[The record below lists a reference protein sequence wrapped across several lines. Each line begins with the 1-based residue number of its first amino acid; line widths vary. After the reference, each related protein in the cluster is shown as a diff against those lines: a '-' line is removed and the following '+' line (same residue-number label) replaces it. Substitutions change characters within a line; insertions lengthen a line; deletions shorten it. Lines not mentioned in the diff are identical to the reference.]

1 MTFVNPAGKA
11 AGKVE
16 NRSALEYFTI
26 PVEPG
31 MDGRLWAIRD
41 LRGGTLALLTVP
53 PWLAFNPTDLLLP
66 IEVVQTD
73 AK

>member
-1 MTFVNPAGKA
+1 
-11 AGKVE
+11 
-16 NRSALEYFTI
+16 
-26 PVEPG
+26 

-53 PWLAFNPTDLLLP
+53 PWLAFNPADLLLP